1 MELFH
6 LNLNAVRGLI
16 IVFRLSL
23 LWVNVNEIHVRICCR
38 ASQPSFE
45 SAITHHCFC
54 CLIAENMNKGVQ

>member
-23 LWVNVNEIHVRICCR
+23 LWVNVNEIHVRI
-38 ASQPSFE
+38 E
-45 SAITHHCFC
+45 HHNLYLNLLLLTIVFV
-54 CLIAENMNKGVQ
+54 A